1 MNKAGIHY
9 FVKAILAALLIQ
21 AAIPYS
27 QAEQRFEL
35 DDIAGQHQKIHF
47 QDYQG
52 KVILLDFWASWCGPC
67 RQSFPWMNEMQAKYA
82 GQGLAII
89 AINLDSESDV
99 AREFL
104 TEVPASFVLGFDP
117 EGKSAEAM
125 QVEAMPMSYLIDRHG
140 QIRYRLMGF
149 NSEKKSEHETH
160 IQTLLSEPER

>member
-1 MNKAGIHY
+1 MNKAGIQH
-9 FVKAILAALLIQ
+9 FLKAILAALLIQ
-21 AAIPYS
+21 SASFNS
-27 QAEQRFEL
+27 QAGQTFKL
-35 DDIAGQHQKIHF
+35 DDIAGLSQDIHF

-67 RQSFPWMNEMQAKYA
+67 RQSFPWMNDMQAKYA
-82 GQGLAII
+82 GQGLTII
-89 AINLDSESDV
+89 AINLDSESDA

-149 NSEKKSEHETH
+149 NSEKQSEHETH
-160 IQTLLSEPER
+160 IKTLLSEPER